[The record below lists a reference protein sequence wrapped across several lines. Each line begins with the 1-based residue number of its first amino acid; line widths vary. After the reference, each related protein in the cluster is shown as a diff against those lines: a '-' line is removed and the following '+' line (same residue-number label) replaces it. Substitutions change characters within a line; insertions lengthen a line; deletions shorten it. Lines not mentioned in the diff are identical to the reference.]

1 MSGRLRTGVDY
12 KLGESETPAAGVKTK
27 QMEVTFLGSSNAF
40 AAEGRYWS
48 SFLVDKHYLFD
59 APPTL
64 LPHLKQLEGPAYLDI
79 EVLFLTHHHGDHFIG
94 LPFLFLEYMYM
105 TKRTNDLY
113 IVGPPGVEE
122 WIEDFAD
129 RCYPNITQDA
139 GYKRIYI
146 DAVPR
151 KQQQA
156 GSVSFWSVP
165 MNHVKDHMDAFGY
178 RVTISG
184 KTIAYTGDTMFCD
197 EVYRAGRGQPTFSS
211 STAPT
216 PKAAARSTWAWTT
229 SRSSASASHPE
240 TAIVLT
246 HLNGTPHLD
255 GLKNVVTA
263 EDLKTF
269 RSRPDLHAA

>member
-1 MSGRLRTGVDY
+1 M
-12 KLGESETPAAGVKTK
+12 KKK
-27 QMEVTFLGSSNAF
+27 QMELTFLGSSNAF

-48 SFLVDKHYLFD
+48 SFLVDKKYLFD

-64 LPHLKQLEGPAYLDI
+64 LPHLKQLNVPLADI
-79 EVLFLTHHHGDHFIG
+79 EVLFLTHHHGDHFMG
-94 LPFLFLEYMYM
+94 VPFLFLEYMYM

-113 IVGPPGVEE
+113 IVGPPGVEA
-122 WIEDFAD
+122 WIEEFAD
-129 RCYPNITQDA
+129 RCYPNISKDA
-139 GYKRIYI
+139 GYKRKYI

-165 MNHVKDHMDAFGY
+165 MNHVKEHMDAFGY
-178 RVTISG
+178 RVTING
-184 KTIAYTGDTMFCD
+184 KTVAYTGDTMICD
-197 EVYRAGRGQPTFSS
+197 EVFELAEGSDVLVIDCTYSDGCGPEHMGLDDAKVIRERIA
-211 STAPT
+211 
-216 PKAAARSTWAWTT
+216 
-229 SRSSASASHPE
+229 PE

-246 HLNGTPHLD
+246 HLDGSPHLD

-269 RSRPDLHAA
+269 RF